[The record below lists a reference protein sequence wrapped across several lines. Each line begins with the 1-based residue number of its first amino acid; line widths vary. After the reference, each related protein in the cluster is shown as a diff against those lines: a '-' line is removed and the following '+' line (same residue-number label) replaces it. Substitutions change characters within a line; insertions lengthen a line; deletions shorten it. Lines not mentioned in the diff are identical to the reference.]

1 MPAPSP
7 LRRNEGRIS
16 WVSALVAPTLL
27 ALTLLAWAPAGA
39 QAQQPRADGREA
51 PALVGDYMLSFQLPD
66 GGGPGVGLG
75 FQATTRTRLQF
86 SVRGQWSRVETED
99 SASGTESSARNWN
112 VEAGPEIRIYGL
124 QSRRVLPFFHLA
136 GSGGYG
142 ESVSGDS
149 RTTVR
154 GELGFGAEWFPLRS
168 IGISG
173 QTGLGMARLRDEPTD
188 SGPRVTSLQAE
199 LFRSALSLNLYF

>member
-1 MPAPSP
+1 MPTPSP

-16 WVSALVAPTLL
+16 FVSALVA
-27 ALTLLAWAPAGA
+27 LTILAWVPAGA

-51 PALVGDYMLSFQLPD
+51 PAFVGDYVLSFQLPD

-86 SVRGQWSRVETED
+86 SVRGQWSQVETENQ
-99 SASGTESSARNWN
+99 ASGTDHSVRNWN

-124 QSRRVLPFFHLA
+124 QNRRVLPFFHLA

-142 ESVSGDS
+142 ESVSGAS
-149 RTTVR
+149 QTIIR
-154 GELGFGAEWFPLRS
+154 GELGFGAEWFPLPS

-173 QTGLGMARLRDEPTD
+173 QTGLGVARLRNEQSDP
-188 SGPRVTSLQAE
+188 GPRVTTLQAE

>member
-1 MPAPSP
+1 MSSPAPLHGIEDGS
-7 LRRNEGRIS
+7 S
-16 WVSALVAPTLL
+16 WVSVIVALAI
-27 ALTLLAWAPAGA
+27 LAWAPAGA
-39 QAQQPRADGREA
+39 QAQEPRADGRET

-66 GGGPGVGLG
+66 GGGPGMGLG

-86 SVRGQWSRVETED
+86 SVRGQWSQVEVEEP
-99 SASGTESSARNWN
+99 ASGTESSARNWN

-124 QSRRVLPFFHLA
+124 QNRRVLPFFHLA

-142 ESVSGDS
+142 ESPSGDS
-149 RTTVR
+149 RTTIR

-168 IGISG
+168 VGISG
-173 QTGLGMARLRDEPTD
+173 QTGLGIARLREDPGDPRPT
-188 SGPRVTSLQAE
+188 VTTLSAE

>member
-1 MPAPSP
+1 MSPPSP
-7 LRRNEGRIS
+7 LRRTEGHIS
-16 WVSALVAPTLL
+16 WVSALVA
-27 ALTLLAWAPAGA
+27 LTILAWVPAGA

-51 PALVGDYMLSFQLPD
+51 PAFVGDYVLSFQLPD

-86 SVRGQWSRVETED
+86 AVRGQWSQVETED
-99 SASGTESSARNWN
+99 PASGAESSARNWN

-124 QSRRVLPFFHLA
+124 QNRRVLPFFHLA

-142 ESVSGDS
+142 ESASGDS
-149 RTTVR
+149 RTLIR
-154 GELGFGAEWFPLRS
+154 GELGFGAEWFPLPS

-173 QTGLGMARLRDEPTD
+173 QTGLGVARLRDEPG
-188 SGPRVTSLQAE
+188 GPGPTVTNLRAE